1 MALAGVR
8 VPAIMRRA
16 IPAATMVLLGSTF
29 GACRCSKSA
38 PPEDDGGALAS
49 ASEEAGSGAAAGAS
63 GGLSAPIAATVLDDG
78 QVLVAGLDV
87 PLASI
92 RLQKISA
99 KDAVVEERTVL
110 EGVGWSSDA
119 DLRLASAGPG
129 AMLTWRGKRAGK
141 LVKQLTFLGP
151 DLAPKGDAVD
161 VSVGSCA
168 TRDGLWSTDG
178 KRIDGRSWAGEST
191 HANLPQEEDP
201 ELVCGQHRAFA
212 MVDGEEGT
220 SLWFLGSAMPDG
232 GAVTARG
239 GKSTP
244 VPLTGPLPLLRESDY
259 GDDEQR
265 ERGSFTVGDDLG
277 VVRLSVAGAL
287 TLREVRD
294 GQAQAPRSL
303 THKIGKDDDL
313 VAVDASRLA
322 LTIVY
327 TSDGGESC
335 RSDGGAVRS
344 KPKVMALRVDR
355 ATFEEHV
362 FELSPGECGR
372 EVGPFFTG
380 ALGDAVSV
388 AWVERV
394 PVLGKSSA
402 PIAGLAHRKVPG
414 QGTIIEPLVRL
425 VEPADALVDA
435 GCDGSRC
442 YAVALARQPHADN
455 MVPGWAKV
463 IRF

>member
-1 MALAGVR
+1 M
-8 VPAIMRRA
+8 MRRA
-16 IPAATMVLLGSTF
+16 VSTTMLVLLGSTH
-29 GACRCSKSA
+29 GACRCSKSVA
-38 PPEDDGGALAS
+38 PEEGAGVPDAALERA
-49 ASEEAGSGAAAGAS
+49 ARGAAAGAS

-87 PLASI
+87 PLASV
-92 RLQKISA
+92 RVQRISA
-99 KDAVVEERTVL
+99 KGEVTEERTVL
-110 EGVGWSSDA
+110 EGVAWSSDA
-119 DLRLASAGPG
+119 ELRLASGGPG
-129 AMLTWRGKRAGK
+129 AMLTWRGRRAGK
-141 LVKQLTFLGP
+141 PVKQLTFLGP
-151 DLAPKGDAVD
+151 DLGTKGEAVD

-178 KRIDGRSWAGEST
+178 KRIDGRTWTGEVT
-191 HANLPQEEDP
+191 HANLPHEQDP

-212 MVDGEEGT
+212 LVDAEEGT
-220 SLWFLGSAMPDG
+220 SLWFLGAGMPDG
-232 GAVTARG
+232 GAGTSRG
-239 GKSTP
+239 GTSAP
-244 VPLTGPLPLLRESDY
+244 VPLTGPLLLLRESDY
-259 GDDEQR
+259 GDDELR
-265 ERGSFTVGDDLG
+265 ERSAFTVGDDIGL
-277 VVRLSVAGAL
+277 VRLAASGAL
-287 TLREVRD
+287 SVREVRD
-294 GQAQAPRSL
+294 GQALPPRPL
-303 THKIGKDDDL
+303 KHKIGKDDDL
-313 VAVDASRLA
+313 VAVDGSRLA
-322 LTIVY
+322 LTVVY
-327 TSDGGESC
+327 TSDAGESC
-335 RSDGGAVRS
+335 RSDGGVVRS

-355 ATFEEHV
+355 TNFEEQV

-380 ALGDAVSV
+380 VIGDAVSV

-414 QGTIIEPLVRL
+414 QGATVEPLVRL

-455 MVPGWAKV
+455 MVPGFAKV